1 MIKYLLV
8 FLFAL
13 PVFSQVKLTKEEAA
27 LVADLRASTQISLAV
42 KDSLQRINASLGD
55 VLQTNKV
62 GVTLSKPE
70 AKFVYDFI
78 IVPRQDEL
86 MLVSLLHGKL
96 IQGKPL
102 NDRER
107 QYILNQMSDLFS
119 GANRIIELM
128 RTIVKQDS
136 SIVK

>member
-13 PVFSQVKLTKEEAA
+13 PAFSQVKLTKEEAA

-55 VLQTNKV
+55 VLLSNKA
-62 GVTLSKPE
+62 GITLSKPE

-78 IVPRQDEL
+78 IVPRQEEL
-86 MLVSLLHGKL
+86 MLVSVLRGKL
-96 IQGKPL
+96 VQGKPL
-102 NDRER
+102 DDRER
-107 QYILNQMSDLFS
+107 RYILNQMSDLFV
-119 GANRIIELM
+119 GADRIIELM

>member
-1 MIKYLLV
+1 MIKYLLI

-42 KDSLQRINASLGD
+42 DDSLQRINASLGS
-55 VLQTNKV
+55 VLLSNEANI
-62 GVTLSKPE
+62 TLSKSE

-78 IVPRQDEL
+78 IVPRQEEL

-96 IQGKPL
+96 VQGKPL

-107 QYILNQMSDLFS
+107 QYILNQMSDLFA

>member
-27 LVADLRASTQISLAV
+27 LVADLIASTQISLAV

-55 VLQTNKV
+55 VLQANKA

-78 IVPRQDEL
+78 IVPRQEEL

-102 NDRER
+102 NDSER
-107 QYILNQMSDLFS
+107 QYILNQMSDLFA